1 MPEIVEMPI
10 TVLALAGTP
19 TAKYE
24 GSLFMSFCGKVRK
37 NLQNGKKFVKKTKK
51 RDKIQFF

>member
-1 MPEIVEMPI
+1 MPEIVEMPT

-24 GSLFMSFCGKVRK
+24 GSLFMSFCEKARK
-37 NLQNGKKFVKKTKK
+37 NLRNGKKICEKDKKE
-51 RDKIQFF
+51 R